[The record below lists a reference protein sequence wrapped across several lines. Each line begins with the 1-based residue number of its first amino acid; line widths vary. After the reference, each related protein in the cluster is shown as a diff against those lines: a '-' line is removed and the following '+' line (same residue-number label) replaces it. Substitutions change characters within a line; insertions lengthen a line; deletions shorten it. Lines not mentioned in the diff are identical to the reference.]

1 MNKLKSTVAV
11 LILILALSGAYLI
24 IYKKEKAFTPPTIIE
39 ENNPVAMVRSQPA
52 APQTA
57 DSGATVNLTDIITA
71 KIGADIA
78 SKNADGGLITSG
90 GNQFIAA
97 SKPEQMATDL
107 ISEAQKNF
115 NPETLRPAI
124 KESDLKITSDNTKE
138 GFTSYFNS
146 LNQLVATAAKKIP
159 AGFINPEKISI
170 NDFKTTA
177 LVYGDFVQNLYS
189 LSAPSELSA
198 IHKKQLEL
206 AVFKKNILERVANAE
221 QDPLTAIISIDSLL
235 KIDPEFVKLKE
246 DMTAWIK
253 NHEL

>member
-1 MNKLKSTVAV
+1 MTRLKIAVAI
-11 LILILALSGAYLI
+11 LILILALSWAYLI
-24 IYKKEKAFTPPTIIE
+24 ISKEKTAVSNTPENIIKG
-39 ENNPVAMVRSQPA
+39 NNPVAMVKAQP
-52 APQTA
+52 TNN
-57 DSGATVNLTDIITA
+57 SITSVNLTDIITA

-78 SKNADGGLITSG
+78 SKNAGGGLITSS

-115 NPETLRPAI
+115 NPETLRPTI
-124 KESDLKITSDNTKE
+124 KESDLKITTDNTNE
-138 GFTSYFNS
+138 GFTKYFNS
-146 LNQLVATAAKKIP
+146 LNQIVAAAAKKIP

-177 LVYGDFVQNLYS
+177 LVYGDFVQNLYG
-189 LSAPSELSA
+189 LSVPSQLVA

-206 AVFKKNILERVANAE
+206 TVFKKNILERVANAE

-235 KIDPEFVKLKE
+235 KIDREFAKLKE
-246 DMTAWIK
+246 DMQAWIK
-253 NHEL
+253 DHGL